1 MGQISLLLWSWIET
15 TRNIAR
21 GRLWTPILAFS
32 VAQWLGLLAITQ
44 FHRPLLAPVLV
55 PLFRMI
61 FGDAVLHY
69 PNFYLGLYDIYGTVS
84 IILDLLLWSWLQGAA
99 FLAVWQADR
108 PAEPG
113 RGAFGK
119 SRAAYGK
126 LFLVRLCLDGLLILI
141 LVFGGHLMVGRG
153 HELSGSGLRAFRYG
167 SILIGSFLESLLLYA
182 PLAILI
188 ENQGVFSGIRR
199 SLRLGWKAPIATFL
213 VVLAPNLLQIPAG
226 AVFRRS
232 DAIVMNM
239 SPEVVG
245 WLMALWIAIYS
256 VALFY
261 LVGATTR
268 LFRVRTEAADA

>member
-15 TRNIAR
+15 TRSFTR
-21 GRLWTPILAFS
+21 GRLWMPILAFS
-32 VAQWLGLLAITQ
+32 VAQWIGLLAITQ

-61 FGDAVLHY
+61 FGDAILHY

-113 RGAFGK
+113 RGAFGR

-126 LFLVRLCLDGLLILI
+126 LFLVRLCLDGLLVIL
-141 LVFGGHLMVGRG
+141 LVFGRRLLVGTG
-153 HELSGSGLRAFRYG
+153 PEVSGGSMRMFRYG
-167 SILIGSFLESLLLYA
+167 SILVGSLLESLLVYA

-188 ENQGVFSGIRR
+188 EKRGVFSGIRR
-199 SLRLGWKAPIATFL
+199 SLRLGWKAPIATFM
-213 VVLAPNLLQIPAG
+213 VVFAPNLLQIPAG

-232 DAIVMNM
+232 DSIIVNM
-239 SPEVVG
+239 APEVVG
-245 WLMALWIAIYS
+245 WLMALWIAIYGVS
-256 VALFY
+256 LFY
-261 LVGATTR
+261 LVGAATR
-268 LFRVRTEAADA
+268 LFRVRTEAADV